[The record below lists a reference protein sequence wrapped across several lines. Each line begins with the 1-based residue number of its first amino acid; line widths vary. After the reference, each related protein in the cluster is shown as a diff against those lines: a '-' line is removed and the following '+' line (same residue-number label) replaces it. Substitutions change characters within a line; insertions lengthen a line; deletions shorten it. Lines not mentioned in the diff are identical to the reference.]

1 MKTNKVD
8 SILKQ
13 LELKPTSQ
21 RLAIIEQLLK
31 KEKMHVTAEIL
42 RKKLEK
48 NKISISVA
56 TIYNNLNELAQKG
69 YIKKVLVNKNVMWF
83 DTNLEE
89 HYHFYDE
96 ERNQIIDI
104 DSSEI
109 DFSKLPKAPKGKMTK
124 YIDVVIHIK
133 KLSK

>member
-1 MKTNKVD
+1 
-8 SILKQ
+8 
-13 LELKPTSQ
+13 
-21 RLAIIEQLLK
+21 
-31 KEKMHVTAEIL
+31 MHVTAEIL

-83 DTNLEE
+83 DTNLED

-109 DFSKLPKAPKGKMTK
+109 DFSKLPKAPKGKTTK